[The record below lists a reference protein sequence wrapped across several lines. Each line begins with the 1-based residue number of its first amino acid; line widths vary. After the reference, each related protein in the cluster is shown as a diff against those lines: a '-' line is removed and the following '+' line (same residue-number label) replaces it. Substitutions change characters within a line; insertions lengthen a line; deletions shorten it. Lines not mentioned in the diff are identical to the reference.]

1 MSLRHPEL
9 VLTERLHASYTDFI
23 LLSAVINLYILSLT
37 SNQTSS
43 FWHLLNPRPPSAG
56 SSCFICFL
64 RRDSGRSDSSG
75 ERTESHLHVCVVW
88 SEEVFLFPLVLKL
101 TWITAQQNHIPLWHS
116 KTRLNGDSLEG
127 TGSLFSSSSFFFSS
141 AASLSVNPWETSTRS
156 GLFEASQWLSD

>member
-1 MSLRHPEL
+1 MSRRHPEL
-9 VLTERLHASYTDFI
+9 LLTERLHASYSDFI

-37 SNQTSS
+37 SNQTSL

-88 SEEVFLFPLVLKL
+88 SEEVFFVSISAETDLD
-101 TWITAQQNHIPLWHS
+101 H
-116 KTRLNGDSLEG
+116 
-127 TGSLFSSSSFFFSS
+127 SS
-141 AASLSVNPWETSTRS
+141 AEPHSSLALQDST
-156 GLFEASQWLSD
+156 